1 MPLKDLTVSQYTDL
15 LFSDAPAP
23 GGGSASALC
32 GAQGAALTAMV
43 AGLTLG
49 RKKYES
55 EQDLCKTAVA
65 ACAEL
70 KDALVAQIDRDTDA
84 YSEVMAAYKLPKATD
99 EEIAVRAAA
108 IAKASLFATDV
119 PFETLELSV
128 QALRIARTLVGHS
141 NSNAASDLGVAALNL
156 LTCAKGAWLNVC
168 INLGGVDE
176 EHAQRFQRDG
186 EGLIQEA
193 EMITKEIYD
202 AVCSSM

>member
-1 MPLKDLTVSQYTDL
+1 MPLKDLTVSEYTNL

-32 GAQGAALTAMV
+32 GAQGTSLAAMV

-55 EQDLCKTAVA
+55 EQDLCNTAVA
-65 ACAEL
+65 ACAVL

-84 YSEVMAAYKLPKATD
+84 YSQVMAAFKMPKVTD
-99 EEIAVRAAA
+99 EEIAVRTAA
-108 IAKASLFATDV
+108 IAKASLFATEV

-141 NSNAASDLGVAALNL
+141 NTNAASDLGVAALNL

-168 INLGGVDE
+168 INLGGVDA
-176 EHAQRFQRDG
+176 EHATRFRRDG
-186 EGLIQEA
+186 GELVQEA
-193 EMITKEIYD
+193 EMTAKEIYE
-202 AVCSSM
+202 AVSSGL

>member
-1 MPLKDLTVSQYTDL
+1 MPLKDLTVSEYTDL

-23 GGGSASALC
+23 GGGSASAFC
-32 GAQGAALTAMV
+32 GAQGASLAAMV

-55 EQDLCKTAVA
+55 EQDLCKNAVA
-65 ACAEL
+65 SCTVL

-84 YSEVMAAYKLPKATD
+84 YSQVMAAYKLPKATG
-99 EEIAVRAAA
+99 EEISARTAA
-108 IAKASLFATDV
+108 IAKASLFATEV

-128 QALRIARTLVGHS
+128 KALRVARALVGHS

-168 INLGGVDE
+168 INLGGVDA
-176 EHAQRFQRDG
+176 EHAPRFRRDG
-186 EGLIQEA
+186 EGLVQEA
-193 EMITKEIYD
+193 ETIAEEIYE
-202 AVCSSM
+202 AVSSGM